1 MSATAPEPAPAPAAT
16 ADGMNTDDK
25 GTDTLIELVRAAQDR
40 SGNVFGRWYLARAPP
55 DEVLKYELVHEQ
67 DWLRSAVQ
75 LGQEELESMMTAQLP
90 RKGLNTGK
98 FVEGLL
104 VCRAEGAELYGGK
117 PMVWLAFGTRPNRS
131 AREQIEHHHSGQ
143 DGREES
149 AAKKPKTRASSPHGG
164 GAGSSS
170 SSSSSAYTT
179 PTHGEGR

>member
-1 MSATAPEPAPAPAAT
+1 MAATAPEPAPAAAAT
-16 ADGMNTDDK
+16 ADGMDTDDK
-25 GTDTLIELVRAAQDR
+25 GTDTLIELVRAAHDR
-40 SGNVFGRWYLARAPP
+40 SGNVFGRWYLARVPSTAN
-55 DEVLKYELVHEQ
+55 VGLVPKE
-67 DWLRSAVQ
+67 DWLHSAVQ
-75 LGQEELESMMTAQLP
+75 LGQDQLECMMKTELP
-90 RKGLNTGK
+90 RGLNAGK
-98 FVEGLL
+98 QVNGLL
-104 VCRAEGAELYGGK
+104 VYRAEGAELYGGK
-117 PMVWLAFGTRPNRS
+117 STVWLAFGTRPNRS